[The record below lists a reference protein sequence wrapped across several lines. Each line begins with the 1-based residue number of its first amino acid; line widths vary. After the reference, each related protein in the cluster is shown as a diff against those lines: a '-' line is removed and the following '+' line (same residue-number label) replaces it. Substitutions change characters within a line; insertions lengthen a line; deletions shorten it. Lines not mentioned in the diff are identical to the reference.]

1 MIIPPLVD
9 KFLTL
14 NASSK
19 TVKTFFVN
27 IKNKIVKIIFF
38 IPQPPALPLTPH
50 PICNILLT
58 SGSVLGVFSHRLK
71 TYHYFRSAPINSTK
85 T

>member
-27 IKNKIVKIIFF
+27 IKNKTTRFT
-38 IPQPPALPLTPH
+38 LD
-50 PICNILLT
+50 T
-58 SGSVLGVFSHRLK
+58 SPYL
-71 TYHYFRSAPINSTK
+71 
-85 T
+85 